1 MYAKYLM
8 IGALLLGP
16 GPGLAHEAR
25 GTHGGRIADAGSYHV
40 ELVVKSDVVDVF
52 ISDAG
57 EKPVAASGFK
67 GTAIL
72 VADGKSQRVVLAPAD
87 GARLSGSA
95 TTALPDRPKGVVQ
108 LTGPDGKTIQ
118 AKFD

>member
-40 ELVVKSDVVDVF
+40 ELVVKSDVVD
-52 ISDAG
+52 ISGWRRMQVESFDASRSLT
-57 EKPVAASGFK
+57 PM
-67 GTAIL
+67 TL
-72 VADGKSQRVVLAPAD
+72 ADSLLAKL
-87 GARLSGSA
+87 R
-95 TTALPDRPKGVVQ
+95 TRF
-108 LTGPDGKTIQ
+108 GPQ
-118 AKFD
+118 